1 MQMSNGNGDGGEKG
15 AYDPGAEFKAMMKE
29 AMNQP
34 KERSAAEKLGAM
46 VGTLIGLL
54 VTSFGMPFLIV
65 FAYNGLQPAVWPDIS
80 YLPTVAALAVFRI
93 FIHMIR
99 KE

>member
-1 MQMSNGNGDGGEKG
+1 MRMSNGHGNGNAAPE
-15 AYDPGAEFKAMMKE
+15 PGAEFKKMIK
-29 AMNQP
+29 
-34 KERSAAEKLGAM
+34 SALEKKSSEKSPVEKVNTA
-46 VGTLIGLL
+46 IGVVFSIL
-54 VTSFGMPFLIV
+54 VTSFGLPFLIV

-93 FIHMIR
+93 LIHMIR

>member
-1 MQMSNGNGDGGEKG
+1 MQMSNGNGNGAKG
-15 AYDPGAEFKAMMKE
+15 PGAEFKELIDAVLRNE
-29 AMNQP
+29 PP
-34 KERSAAEKLGAM
+34 KKSPVEKLSAAII
-46 VGTLIGLL
+46 TLFGVV

-80 YLPTVAALAVFRI
+80 YLPTVAALAVFRVL
-93 FIHMIR
+93 IHMIR

>member
-1 MQMSNGNGDGGEKG
+1 MQMSNGNGNGAKG
-15 AYDPGAEFKAMMKE
+15 PGAEFQE
-29 AMNQP
+29 LI
-34 KERSAAEKLGAM
+34 RAALDQKPQEKSPVEKLSGM
-46 VGTLIGLL
+46 ISTLFGVI

-80 YLPTVAALAVFRI
+80 YLPTVAALAVFRVL
-93 FIHMIR
+93 IHMIR

>member
-1 MQMSNGNGDGGEKG
+1 MRMSNGHGNGNAAQEPGE
-15 AYDPGAEFKAMMKE
+15 EFKEMIK
-29 AMNQP
+29 
-34 KERSAAEKLGAM
+34 SALKKSSEKSPVEKVSTA
-46 VGTLIGLL
+46 IGSLFSVL